1 MPDFETLGE
10 RTERELA
17 AERNEEL
24 ERLIYEDEQKLAGES
39 PKKKRLRREIEAE
52 SLARMERLAKTEED
66 FREVTRQW
74 DRREENGNRR
84 FRYHETVR
92 GDVPL
97 EYGMSKSASVFPA
110 YLNGAYWKA
119 VRRGDYLELIFDCPF
134 EIEQVTSDPF
144 VSSVLGDLKDE
155 YRELLCFLCVRKYST
170 ESLGK
175 VLGQTDRN
183 IRKKM
188 RRLLERLRKKLFRT
202 LAEYRNS
209 GGTLTKRQREFMD
222 AYREGRLEEQREE
235 PEDEK
240 PV

>member
-1 MPDFETLGE
+1 MPDFETLGK
-10 RTERELA
+10 RAERELA
-17 AERNEEL
+17 AERDEEL
-24 ERLIYEDEQKLAGES
+24 ERLLYEDEQKLAGES
-39 PKKKRLRREIEAE
+39 AKMKRLRREIEAE
-52 SLARMERLAKTEED
+52 SLARMERLAKTEDD

-74 DRREENGNRR
+74 DRREENGDRR

-97 EYGMSKSASVFPA
+97 EYGMAKSSSVFPA
-110 YLNGAYWKA
+110 NLNSPYWKA

-170 ESLGK
+170 EHLGK
-175 VLGQTDRN
+175 ILGQTDRN
-183 IRKKM
+183 IRKKLS
-188 RRLLERLRKKLFRT
+188 RLLARLRKKLFRR
-202 LAEYRNS
+202 LAEHRSS

-222 AYREGRLEEQREE
+222 AYRTGHFKEEEE
-235 PEDEK
+235 REDET
-240 PV
+240 PD

>member
-1 MPDFETLGE
+1 LPDFETLGK
-10 RTERELA
+10 RAERELA
-17 AERNEEL
+17 AERDEEL

-39 PKKKRLRREIEAE
+39 SKKKRLRREIEAE
-52 SLARMERLAKTEED
+52 SLARMERLAKTEDD

-74 DRREENGNRR
+74 DRREENGDRR

-92 GDVPL
+92 GDVRL
-97 EYGMSKSASVFPA
+97 EYGMAKSSNVFPKN
-110 YLNGAYWKA
+110 LNSPYWKA

-170 ESLGK
+170 ERLGK
-175 VLGQTDRN
+175 MLGQTDRN
-183 IRKKM
+183 IRKKLS
-188 RRLLERLRKKLFRT
+188 RLLARLRKKLFRR
-202 LAEYRNS
+202 LAEHRNS

-222 AYREGRLEEQREE
+222 AYRTGTFKEEEE
-235 PEDEK
+235 REDET

>member
-1 MPDFETLGE
+1 MSDVETLGK
-10 RTERELA
+10 RAERELA
-17 AERNEEL
+17 AERDEEL
-24 ERLIYEDEQKLAGES
+24 ERLIYEDEQKLAGETS
-39 PKKKRLRREIEAE
+39 KKKRLRREIEAE
-52 SLARMERLAKTEED
+52 SLARMERLAKTEDD

-74 DRREENGNRR
+74 DRREENGDRR
-84 FRYHETVR
+84 FRYYETVR

-97 EYGMSKSASVFPA
+97 EYGMAKSSSVFPA
-110 YLNGAYWKA
+110 NLNSTYWKA

-144 VSSVLGDLKDE
+144 VSSVLGDLRDE

-170 ESLGK
+170 EHLGK
-175 VLGQTDRN
+175 ILGQTDRN

-188 RRLLERLRKKLFRT
+188 RRLLGRLRKKLFRR
-202 LAEYRNS
+202 LAEHRNG

-222 AYREGRLEEQREE
+222 AYRTGHFKEEEE
-235 PEDEK
+235 REDET